1 MGKGRQS
8 IRNEDDRK
16 SEEDNTKAREMIS
29 VYYIYKKRQNSFF
42 VGILSWRVRI
52 NKG

>member
-1 MGKGRQS
+1 MGKGGWS
-8 IRNEDDRK
+8 IRNKDDRK
-16 SEEDNTKAREMIS
+16 SEEDNTKAREMIL

-42 VGILSWRVRI
+42 IGVLLWRVRM